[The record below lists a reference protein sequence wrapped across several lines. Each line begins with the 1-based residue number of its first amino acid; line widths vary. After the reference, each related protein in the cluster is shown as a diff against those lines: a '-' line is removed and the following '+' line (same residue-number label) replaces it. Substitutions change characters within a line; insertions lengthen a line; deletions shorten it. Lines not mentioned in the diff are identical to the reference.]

1 MDLDTYAPT
10 FLIQIEGKE
19 LSADIT
25 QEIRSFVFED
35 NESKL
40 DVMELTVTDR
50 CLQFVDDPLFQEG
63 NEIVARFGYVGDLS
77 PRKKAVIKDIEYDF
91 PEEGDPTITLRAYDK
106 GFKMA
111 GKENQKVFTTPP
123 PGILY
128 SEIAEAIAGRYGL
141 TPKVTP
147 TKVRHL
153 RVVQS
158 NMSDAEFLKQ
168 LAGKAR
174 AKDGDGVA
182 GYVFYVQDDELHFHS
197 PGLEQPPALVLEYFT
212 DTSGVLRSFKPTS
225 WSQGAKGAGTETKA
239 IGVDP
244 RKKETVEHR
253 ASNKNTP
260 ERTALGKRTYLVDGN
275 TGEETYQGEESGH
288 IVPSTE
294 RTEGFHE
301 EPSQEP
307 AQDRAEGEFKRAEL
321 GQVEATAVTIGIP
334 SLRAKQ
340 NVEVKGVGQKFS
352 GVYYVESV
360 RHEFGESG
368 YSCELKLKKNAL
380 GKGAGE
386 KSDEAQGQQNDREAP
401 AVPKEEPP
409 AMVAVNADTGEE
421 S

>member
-10 FLIQIEGKE
+10 FLIQIEGRE
-19 LSADIT
+19 LSGDIT

-50 CLQFVDDPLFQEG
+50 SLQFVDDPLFQEG

-77 PRKKAVIKDIEYDF
+77 PRKEAVIKDIDYDF
-91 PEEGDPTITLRAYDK
+91 PEDGDPSITLRAYDK
-106 GFKMA
+106 GFRMA
-111 GKENQKVFTTPP
+111 GKENQRVWTKPP

-128 SEIAEAIAGRYGL
+128 SEIAEEIAARYGL

-174 AKDGDGVA
+174 PRDGDGVT
-182 GYVFYVQDDELHFHS
+182 GYVFYVQDDELHFH
-197 PGLEQPPALVLEYFT
+197 PQALDQTPAIVLEYFT
-212 DTSGVLRSFKPTS
+212 DARGVLRSFRPTS

-275 TGEETYQGEESGH
+275 TGEETYQEEESGH
-288 IVPSTE
+288 VVASPE

-307 AQDRAEGEFKRAEL
+307 AQDSAEGAFKKAEL
-321 GQVEATAVTIGIP
+321 GQVEAAALTIGIP

-340 NVEVKGVGQKFS
+340 NVEVKGVGRKFS

-368 YSCELKLKKNAL
+368 YACELKLKKNAL

-401 AVPKEEPP
+401 AVPNEEPP
-409 AMVAVNADTGEE
+409 AMVTVNADTGEE

>member
-25 QEIRSFVFED
+25 QEIRGFVFED

-50 CLQFVDDPLFQEG
+50 NLQFVDDPLFQEG
-63 NEIVARFGYVGDLS
+63 NEIVARFGYAGDLS

-91 PEEGDPTITLRAYDK
+91 PEEEDPSITLRAYDK

-111 GKENQKVFTTPP
+111 GKENQKVWRKPP

-128 SEIAEAIAGRYGL
+128 SEIAEAIAARYGL
-141 TPKVTP
+141 STKVTP
-147 TKVRHL
+147 TKGRHL

-158 NMSDAEFLKQ
+158 NVSDAEFLKH
-168 LAGKAR
+168 LAETAR
-174 AKDGDGVA
+174 PKDGDGVT
-182 GYVFYVQDDELHFHS
+182 GYVFYVQDDELHFHP
-197 PGLEQPPALVLEYFT
+197 PGLDQEPAACLEYFT
-212 DTSGVLRSFKPTS
+212 DTKGVLRSFTPVTQ
-225 WSQGAKGAGTETKA
+225 SQGAKGAGTETKA

-253 ASNKNTP
+253 ASNRNTP
-260 ERTALGKRTYLVDGN
+260 ERTSLGKRTVLVDGN
-275 TGEETYQGEESGH
+275 TGEEAYQEDESGH
-288 IVPSTE
+288 IAASPE

-301 EPSQEP
+301 EPAQEP
-307 AQDRAEGEFKRAEL
+307 AQDSAEGKYKQAEL
-321 GQVEATAVTIGIP
+321 GQVEATAVTMGIP
-334 SLRAKQ
+334 RLRAKQ
-340 NVEVKGVGQKFS
+340 NVEVKGVGRKFS

-360 RHEFGESG
+360 RHAFGGSG

-386 KSDEAQGQQNDREAP
+386 KSDEAEGQQNDREAP
-401 AVPKEEPP
+401 PVPKEEPP
-409 AMVAVNADTGEE
+409 PMVIVNANTGEE